1 MNQVWQE
8 RIVSDPKIMFGK
20 PVIKGTRVPVELIL
34 EKIALGESVEH
45 LLQAYPR
52 ISREDITACLFFAL
66 HSVKN
71 DLVFAIA

>member
-8 RIVSDPKIMFGK
+8 RIVSDPKVMFGK

-34 EKIALGESVEH
+34 EKIAFGESVEH